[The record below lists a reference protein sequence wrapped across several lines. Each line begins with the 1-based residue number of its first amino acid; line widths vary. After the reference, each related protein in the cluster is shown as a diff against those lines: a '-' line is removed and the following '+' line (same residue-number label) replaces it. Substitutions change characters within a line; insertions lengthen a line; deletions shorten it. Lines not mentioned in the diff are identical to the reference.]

1 MTDADR
7 LRAAAGMVKVSAVI
21 GTLEGHS
28 DVGFWLATAALLRAV
43 ADNHDNGTDRL
54 STTVTAAEALADVIL
69 GGAK

>member
-1 MTDADR
+1 MTDVDR
-7 LRAAAGMVKVSAVI
+7 LRTAARLFDCLFTGCGCANAKV
-21 GTLEGHS
+21 
-28 DVGFWLATAALLRAV
+28 AALLRAV